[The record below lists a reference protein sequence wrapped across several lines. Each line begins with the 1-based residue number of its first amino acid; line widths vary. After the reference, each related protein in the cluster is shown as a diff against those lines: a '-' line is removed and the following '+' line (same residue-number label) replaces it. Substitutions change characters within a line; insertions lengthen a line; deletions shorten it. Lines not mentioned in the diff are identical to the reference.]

1 MDFLYGFVPFCF
13 SIDSGHWESQSKN
26 QKKNRKKL
34 RMPLKMTKKF
44 AEGTYF
50 GAARIE
56 VLIEVNWKVD
66 TRSAHVECRPVSP
79 MSKWQHKS
87 IVRNNT
93 NLCSSFVLHRCRRRR
108 PAQSSCDRPCAF
120 ARFHHIFFFFI
131 IFFRPCFRAA
141 HTQNRTNRSRCS
153 CIYIHKT
160 HKLSAISRFVR
171 KRVISF

>member
-93 NLCSSFVLHRCRRRR
+93 NLCSSFVLYRCRRRRRRR
-108 PAQSSCDRPCAF
+108 PAQSSCDRPCVACNASHLLVF
-120 ARFHHIFFFFI
+120 IIYFFFHN
-131 IFFRPCFRAA
+131 FFSPMFSCCA
-141 HTQNRTNRSRCS
+141 HTEPHES
-153 CIYIHKT
+153 KP
-160 HKLSAISRFVR
+160 L
-171 KRVISF
+171 